1 MARNSPFIRK
11 CVDQIR
17 AETADHGLKRS
28 LGPFNLMFLGVGS
41 TIGAGIYV
49 MTGTA
54 AASFA
59 GPAVLISFVLAGF
72 ACAFAALCYAELA
85 STMPVSGSSYTYAYA
100 TLGEIAAW
108 TMGRSEE
115 HTSELQSL
123 MRISYAVFFLKNTK

>member
-85 STMPVSGSSYTYAYA
+85 SNMPVSGSSYTYASA
-100 TLGEIAAW
+100 PLGELEDW
-108 TMGRSEE
+108 TMGG
-115 HTSELQSL
+115 
-123 MRISYAVFFLKNTK
+123 RIDLEFG

>member
-1 MARNSPFIRK
+1 MSFLRVGFDSNMARNSPFIRK
-11 CVDQIR
+11 SVDQIR

-72 ACAFAALCYAELA
+72 ACAFAAL
-85 STMPVSGSSYTYAYA
+85 
-100 TLGEIAAW
+100 
-108 TMGRSEE
+108 RSEE

-123 MRISYAVFFLKNTK
+123 MRNSYAVFCLKKKKNTK